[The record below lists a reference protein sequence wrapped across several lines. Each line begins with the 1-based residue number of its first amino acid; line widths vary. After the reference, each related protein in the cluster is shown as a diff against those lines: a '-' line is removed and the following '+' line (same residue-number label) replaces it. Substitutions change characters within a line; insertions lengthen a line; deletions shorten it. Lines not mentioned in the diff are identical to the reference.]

1 MNKTLTNMTHAVQ
14 RKAMGA
20 MIDKV
25 LKDLDKDREGE
36 YLKLVDLA
44 QQFYGS
50 GFTDEQYDA
59 ARAAIKDP
67 NNKWMKIINSVIDET
82 DPGYAKKMALNLG
95 YEAFLRGTKTIRANG

>member
-36 YLKLVDLA
+36 YLKLV
-44 QQFYGS
+44 
-50 GFTDEQYDA
+50 E
-59 ARAAIKDP
+59 
-67 NNKWMKIINSVIDET
+67 SVIHDSWLW
-82 DPGYAKKMALNLG
+82 PGVFMYP
-95 YEAFLRGTKTIRANG
+95 TKYPRII